1 MFVHT
6 VKSEGLAHLSYVVGS
21 DGVAAVIDPRRDI
34 CRYIELAAAE
44 SCRITHILETH
55 RNEDLVSGASA
66 LAERTG
72 AVVLHGPNSA
82 AEVVYARTAREG
94 DVIELGDARLVVIE
108 TPGHTDDSLSF
119 ALYASGSDEDA
130 LGVFSG
136 DALFVGDV
144 GRTDFYP
151 DRPREVA
158 GNLFDS
164 LRKLEAL
171 GDQAI
176 LYPAHGAGSV
186 CGGAMAD
193 RDVSTI
199 GHERVHNPRLRIADR
214 DAFIEAKL
222 AEHHDQPPYFRFMER
237 LNLSGAPALRPPLQ
251 PPPLRQEDFAAR
263 AREAVVV
270 DVRSASAFLGA
281 HLRGSL
287 SLPVGM
293 IGGFA
298 GWLLSFDDE
307 LLLVAED
314 GDQAAT
320 AARRLARMGFDRVHG
335 YLAPSLTAW
344 AAAGCAFGSLV
355 VVGAETVH
363 SRTRAAAAGW
373 HLLDVRSP
381 SEVEA
386 LRIEAAR
393 NIYLGELP
401 ERLSSL
407 DPTQSFTVMCGSGTR
422 ATIAAS
428 ILLRAGFERVDL
440 FLGSIGAW
448 RSRGFATAGSA

>member
-6 VKSEGLAHLSYVVGS
+6 VKSEGLAHLSYLVGS
-21 DGVAAVIDPRRDI
+21 GGVAAVIDPRRDI
-34 CRYIELAAAE
+34 SRYIELAAAE

-66 LAERTG
+66 LAEHTG
-72 AVVLHGPNSA
+72 AVVLHGPNA
-82 AEVVYARTAREG
+82 AGEVVYARTACEG
-94 DVIELGDARLVVIE
+94 EAIELGDGRLVVIE
-108 TPGHTDDSLSF
+108 TPGHTEDSLSF

-130 LGVFSG
+130 LAVFSG

-158 GNLFDS
+158 GKLFDS
-164 LRKLEAL
+164 LRRLEAL
-171 GDQAI
+171 GDQVI
-176 LYPAHGAGSV
+176 LHPAHGAGSV
-186 CGGAMAD
+186 CGGGIAD

-199 GHERVHNPRLRIADR
+199 GHERAHNPLLRITDR
-214 DAFIEAKL
+214 EEFIAAKL
-222 AEHHDQPPYFRFMER
+222 AEHHDQPPYFRTMER
-237 LNLSGAPALRPPLQ
+237 LNLRGAPPLPWPLQ
-251 PPPLRQEDFAAR
+251 PPPLAQAEFAAR
-263 AREAVVV
+263 AGRAVVV
-270 DVRSASAFLGA
+270 DVRSAPAFLGA
-281 HLRGSL
+281 HLRGSV
-287 SLPVGM
+287 SLPLAM

-298 GWLLSFDDE
+298 GWLLAADDD

-314 GDQAAT
+314 ARQAAA

-344 AAAGCAFGSLV
+344 AAAGGDFGSLAV
-355 VVGAETVH
+355 VDAETVRG
-363 SRTRAAAAGW
+363 RTRSAAEGW
-373 HLLDVRSP
+373 HLLDVRSR
-381 SEVEA
+381 SEVA
-386 LRIEAAR
+386 AHRIEAAR

-401 ERLSSL
+401 DQLCRL
-407 DPTQSFTVMCGSGTR
+407 DPSQAFTVMCGSGTR

-428 ILLRAGFERVDL
+428 LLRRAGFERVDL

-448 RSRGFATAGSA
+448 LSEGFATAGTA